1 MILAGLVHLV
11 YDVEI
16 VWEFHHLQRGHLRI
30 AVAENFN

>member
-1 MILAGLVHLV
+1 MILAGLIHLV

-16 VWEFHHLQRGHLRI
+16 TCIRRHLRI